1 MSGTK
6 AGTGTLMTNA
16 PTVRKSWSAG
26 VGETETHQWDW
37 EKDDLSTKY
46 ETVKGEAEAG
56 GNIQSIDFDARKGR
70 GTLVVKYGRQGNT
83 NEGFGSDVTIIEELY
98 AVDVM
103 KHIAE
108 SPYFS
113 TDSSDDDDSIAWV
126 IYTVEQKLNENE
138 ITSEALRLNK
148 SSSMEWSN
156 WSSTM
161 KELRYHMLHGAETYY
176 ETAFSFR
183 QSKRGVR
190 TSVIEATFQ
199 GVNQV
204 LTPAGTAPTA
214 LTDISTLL
222 GAFPTGE
229 WLYRTPSLEY
239 LSKGKWRVDQEWQW
253 AEKWSKVYGGTWG
266 L

>member
-1 MSGTK
+1 
-6 AGTGTLMTNA
+6 MTDA

-37 EKDDLSTKY
+37 EKDELATKY
-46 ETVKGEAEAG
+46 ETVKSEAEAG
-56 GNIQSIDFDARKGR
+56 GNIQSIEFDSRKGR
-70 GTLVVKYGRQGNT
+70 GSLVVKYGRQGNS

-98 AVDVM
+98 AIDVM
-103 KHIAE
+103 KHISE

-113 TDSSDDDDSIAWV
+113 TDSADDDNHVAWV
-126 IYTVEQKLNENE
+126 VQAARDKWDTDA
-138 ITSEALRLNK
+138 ITWQAHVLEKATSYYWA
-148 SSSMEWSN
+148 N
-156 WSSTM
+156 WTSTM
-161 KELRYHMLHGAETYY
+161 KELRHHLLHGAETYY
-176 ETAFSFR
+176 ETNFAFR

-190 TSVIEATFQ
+190 TSVIEATFTN
-199 GVNQV
+199 VNQV
-204 LTPAGTAPTA
+204 VAAPTA